1 MAETVFA
8 SLLAAIALYAIFNEG
23 PQNWQALWTSAAY
36 FLFGAT
42 FWQARSIAGARTT
55 STIPVVASEAADS
68 AARKEAALDPIG
80 MF

>member
-8 SLLAAIALYAIFNEG
+8 ALFAVIALYAIFNEG
-23 PQNWQALWTSAAY
+23 SENWQAIWTSAAY

-42 FWQARSIAGARTT
+42 FWQSRGIAVAARK
-55 STIPVVASEAADS
+55 STGPVVASEAEDS
-68 AARKEAALDPIG
+68 SARKEAALDPIG